1 MKIKKVLG
9 IVGAAV
15 GSVGAVVLSINVFNK
30 MVYKNAVKSD
40 EDYEKGFYYD
50 WREGKVHYKVA
61 GSGKPVLLVHS
72 LSIGS
77 SHREWSALFDS
88 LSKRYK
94 VYAIDLPGYGYS
106 DKPKITYTAFLY
118 SALIKEFIENE
129 IGEKTN
135 IIAAN
140 GSAMFAVIAGKLFP
154 DCVSSIIAVS
164 PGGINDKMAENSNFK
179 KRTFMELP
187 LEGTLQYNLKTSKK
201 SIRKFFEEY
210 GFYAK
215 EKITDDL
222 VNSFY
227 ISAHTESGNARYAFA
242 SFVTDY
248 MNMDIKQYIK
258 GLTMPLTIIW
268 GEENTIFDTEAAQ
281 TVKDLV
287 PWAKFYVFEKTKL
300 FPHIENAEEF
310 FKVCCINIK

>member
-1 MKIKKVLG
+1 MKIKKILG
-9 IVGAAV
+9 IIGATV
-15 GSVGAVVLSINVFNK
+15 GSIGAVVLSVNVFNK

-40 EDYEKGFYYD
+40 ADYEKGYYYD
-50 WREGKVHYKVA
+50 WREGKVHCKVA
-61 GSGKPVLLVHS
+61 GSGKPVLLLHS

-77 SHREWSALFDS
+77 SHREWSEVFDA

-118 SALIKEFIENE
+118 SALIKDFIENE
-129 IGEKTN
+129 IGEETS

-154 DCVSSIIAVS
+154 DFISSIVAIS

-187 LEGTLQYNLKTSKK
+187 LKGTLQYNLKTSKK
-201 SIRKFFEEY
+201 AIRKFFEEY

-215 EKITDDL
+215 EKISDDL

-227 ISAHTESGNARYAFA
+227 ISAHTEAGDARYAYA

-248 MNMDIKQYIK
+248 MNMDIKQYIT
-258 GLTMPLTIIW
+258 GLSIPLTIVW
-268 GEENTIFDTEAAQ
+268 GEENTIFDTDAAQ